1 MCVPGT
7 YFILY
12 DFLDYFEKDNPSFL
26 KRDKYLEIVNLIF
39 KNTTRLERDA
49 IIFQVRR
56 ECQMSKE

>member
-1 MCVPGT
+1 MCVSGT

-26 KRDKYLEIVNLIF
+26 KRDKYLEIINLIF

-49 IIFQVRR
+49 IIFQVRQ
-56 ECQMSKE
+56 EYQMKIE